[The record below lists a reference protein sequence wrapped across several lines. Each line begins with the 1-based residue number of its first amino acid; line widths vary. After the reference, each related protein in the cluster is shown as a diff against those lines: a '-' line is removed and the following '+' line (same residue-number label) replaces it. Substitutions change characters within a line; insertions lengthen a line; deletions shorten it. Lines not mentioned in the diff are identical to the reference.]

1 MMHARIKD
9 DYMRTAI
16 QHTDIKGRRI
26 TVVGLGKS
34 GLAAAR
40 FCRQQGARVTVT
52 DMAPREAFA
61 AEAQALEALGVDL
74 EFGDHQPTT
83 FTHADLVVLSPGVPH
98 TIAPAAAARSQGIP
112 VIGEVE
118 LAARYIEEPI
128 VAVTG
133 TNGKTTTTELL
144 GQMLSASGISAFVGG
159 NIGTPLID
167 YVADALKTDWLVIEV
182 SSFQLDTIEHF
193 RPQIGVLLNIS
204 ADHLDRYP
212 DFKAYAES
220 KMQLFANQKSG
231 DIAILNAADPFG
243 RTAAERVP
251 GEVLLF
257 GRESGEAA
265 AGARVDGDHI
275 VFEMADGA
283 VHRIDLARWQLAGHH
298 NLENAAAAG
307 LAALSAG
314 ATPQGVQKAIDTF
327 QGLAHRLTHARTLD
341 GVRYYDDSKATNV
354 DAVCRALGGFGAP
367 VVLIMA
373 GRDKGG
379 GYQALEE
386 QVAAKVRA
394 LVVLGEA
401 ADTIR
406 AALGHL
412 VTTLTAA
419 DMAAAVRL
427 AADQARPGD
436 VVLLS
441 PACASF
447 DMYAS
452 YHQRGE
458 DFCRHVRKLT

>member
-1 MMHARIKD
+1 MYGQIEDAF
-9 DYMRTAI
+9 MRTAD
-16 QHTDIKGRRI
+16 QHSEIEGRRI

-34 GLAAAR
+34 GLAVAR
-40 FCRQQGARVTVT
+40 FCRQQGGQVTVT
-52 DMAPREAFA
+52 DMAPREVFE

-74 EFGDHQPTT
+74 EFGGHQPAT
-83 FTHADLVVLSPGVPH
+83 FSQADLVVLSPGVPH
-98 TIAPAAAARSQGIP
+98 TIAPVVTARTRGIP
-112 VIGEVE
+112 VIGEIE

-128 VAVTG
+128 AAVTG

-167 YVADALKTDWLVIEV
+167 YVADGLKRDWLVIEV
-182 SSFQLDTIEHF
+182 SSFQLDTIERF

-231 DIAILNAADPFG
+231 DTAILNASDAFA
-243 RTAAERVP
+243 RNAAVRVP
-251 GEVLLF
+251 GMVFLV
-257 GRESGEAA
+257 GRETEEFAG
-265 AGARVDGDHI
+265 GARIAEDHI
-275 VFEMADGA
+275 VFEMPEGA
-283 VHRIDLARWQLAGHH
+283 VHRIDLAGWQLAGHH

-314 ATPQGVQKAIDTF
+314 ATPRGVQAAIDTF
-327 QGLAHRLTHARTLD
+327 KGLAHRLTLVRTLN

-354 DAVCRALGGFGAP
+354 DAVCRALEGFDAP
-367 VVLIMA
+367 VFLIMG

-379 GYQALEE
+379 GYRELEE
-386 QVAAKVRA
+386 HVAAKVRA

-401 ADTIR
+401 ADTIT

-412 VTTLTAA
+412 VPTLAAA

-427 AADQARPGD
+427 AADQARAGD

-447 DMYAS
+447 DMYDS